1 MTAGPARRPT
11 RQSTRASQPAGHTG
25 CFEGDP
31 GAACPHNAACTT
43 GGAAPQPF
51 RCCTGAGTGT
61 CDSFTTFKACS
72 VGGVTVA
79 ACTDGNGA
87 WPDCEQRDAGAF
99 GPGESGAQT
108 ITQTGVPAGPIS
120 NTGQPSTLVSIF
132 CIPPTFNPTVD
143 SAGDLPAPGAVALP
157 GTAQLLP

>member
-1 MTAGPARRPT
+1 MGPPT
-11 RQSTRASQPAGHTG
+11 
-25 CFEGDP
+25 
-31 GAACPHNAACTT
+31 
-43 GGAAPQPF
+43 PQPF

-61 CDSFTTFKACS
+61 CDQPTFKACS

-132 CIPPTFNPTVD
+132 CIPPTFNATVD